1 MEHREQRVSARID
14 DARLT
19 DPGSVGLTEGEAEV
33 RRAAFQSIVNGT
45 APDAPELARGTGIGL
60 DVVEDALGS
69 LVRKGEAVVDGE
81 NRVVGTAGLS
91 LIPARHRLRLG
102 EREFHTWCA
111 VDAIGI
117 PAALGADAVART
129 ACPTCGRPIEVA
141 FRRGQ
146 AVDRD
151 ELRAW
156 LPTLDCCTSVVDEL
170 CPEMNL
176 FCSEAHL
183 EDWRRRAG
191 HPAGVVLTVEETE
204 ELGWRWWGGLA

>member
-1 MEHREQRVSARID
+1 M
-14 DARLT
+14 
-19 DPGSVGLTEGEAEV
+19 
-33 RRAAFQSIVNGT
+33 RRAAFRSILDGE
-45 APDAPELARGTGIGL
+45 APDASELARVTVIAP
-60 DVVEDALGS
+60 DVVEDALRS
-69 LVRKGEAVVDGE
+69 LVGRGEAVVDGE

-91 LIPARHRLRLG
+91 LVPARHRLRLG
-102 EREFHTWCA
+102 EMEFHTWCA
-111 VDAIGI
+111 IDAIGI
-117 PAALGADAVART
+117 PAALGADAVAHT
-129 ACPTCGRPIEVA
+129 ACPTCGQPIEVA
-141 FRRGQ
+141 FREGQ
-146 AVDRD
+146 AADRD

-183 EDWRRRAG
+183 EEWRRRAG